1 MSNNRKNGQ
10 QGKTIRVGAATLDRL
25 NKLRHKG
32 QSYDGL
38 ITELLDLHEN
48 HAIKDHVI
56 RSPK

>member
-1 MSNNRKNGQ
+1 MNNNGEKSQ
-10 QGKTIRVGAATLDRL
+10 QGKTIRGGAATLDRR

>member
-1 MSNNRKNGQ
+1 MSNNGKNGQ

-48 HAIKDHVI
+48 DAIKDHVI